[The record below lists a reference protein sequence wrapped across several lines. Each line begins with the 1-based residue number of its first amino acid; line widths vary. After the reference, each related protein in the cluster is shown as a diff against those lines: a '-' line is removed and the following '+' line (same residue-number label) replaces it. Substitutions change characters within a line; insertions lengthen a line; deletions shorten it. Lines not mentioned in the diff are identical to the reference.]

1 MKNTLETRLGIFFAL
16 ALVVAVVILEM
27 IGGADFFHGGYLVS
41 ANFKNVQE
49 LKKGD
54 LVKMAGVEIGRVDKV
69 ELQNDPNGVAVAKVT
84 MTVNGNYEIK
94 TDSKAF
100 IKFTGLMGQN
110 YVSIEGGS
118 PRASKV
124 VKAKGQAVPLE
135 SGEQPDL
142 SALMAKM
149 ENVATGIEGLT
160 KSFSSDNLSTLLGP
174 LTDFIK
180 QSAPELRA
188 MIVNLRVVSDNMAT
202 GKGTVGKLLTD
213 DAFYV
218 AALGAATNLQSAST
232 DLKGL
237 MTNAN
242 HALGQIDGMVGQAR
256 GIIDQINSGQGTV
269 GKLVKDDKLY
279 NETTVAVTNFREI
292 LEKMNRGQGSVGKLI
307 NNDDFY
313 RNAKLSLQ
321 KLDKAMEGLEDQGP
335 LSVIG
340 IAVNSLF

>member
-1 MKNTLETRLGIFFAL
+1 
-16 ALVVAVVILEM
+16 
-27 IGGADFFHGGYLVS
+27 
-41 ANFKNVQE
+41 
-49 LKKGD
+49 
-54 LVKMAGVEIGRVDKV
+54 
-69 ELQNDPNGVAVAKVT
+69 
-84 MTVNGNYEIK
+84 
-94 TDSKAF
+94 
-100 IKFTGLMGQN
+100 
-110 YVSIEGGS
+110 
-118 PRASKV
+118 
-124 VKAKGQAVPLE
+124 
-135 SGEQPDL
+135 
-142 SALMAKM
+142 
-149 ENVATGIEGLT
+149 
-160 KSFSSDNLSTLLGP
+160 
-174 LTDFIK
+174 
-180 QSAPELRA
+180 
-188 MIVNLRVVSDNMAT
+188 MIVNLRIVSDNMAT

-242 HALGQIDGMVGQAR
+242 HALGQIDDMVGQAR

-279 NETTVAVTNFREI
+279 NETTVAVANFREI

-335 LSVIG
+335 LSVLG
-340 IAVNSLF
+340 IVVNNLF

>member
-41 ANFKNVQE
+41 ATFKNVQE

-54 LVKMAGVEIGRVDKV
+54 LVKMAGVEIGRADKI
-69 ELQNDPNGVAVAKVT
+69 ELQTDANGVAVAKVT
-84 MTVNGNYEIK
+84 MKSNGNYEIK

-110 YVSIEGGS
+110 YVSIEGGTS
-118 PRASKV
+118 RAAKV
-124 VKAKGQAVPLE
+124 VKTKEPVPLE

-142 SALMAKM
+142 STLMAKL
-149 ENVATGIEGLT
+149 ENVASGIEGLT
-160 KSFSSDNLSTLLGP
+160 KSFSSDNISTLLGP

-188 MIVNLRVVSDNMAT
+188 MIVNLRIVSDNMAT

-242 HALGQIDGMVGQAR
+242 SVVVQAR
-256 GIIDQINSGQGTV
+256 GIMDQINSGQGTV

-279 NETTVAVTNFREI
+279 NETTLAVSNFREI

-307 NNDDFY
+307 NNDEFY

-335 LSVIG
+335 LSVLG
-340 IAVNSLF
+340 IAVNNLF